1 MRGTDLPQSVLDQL
15 KVGERYPDPAF
26 QSTTTDRTVAD
37 GFRDGGNAMIY
48 IDGRTGVDVQV
59 LSRYGNEAEVLFS
72 PRANLEVIRVAQSSD
87 GSYWNIYL
95 KER

>member
-1 MRGTDLPQSVLDQL
+1 
-15 KVGERYPDPAF
+15 
-26 QSTTTDRTVAD
+26 
-37 GFRDGGNAMIY
+37 MIY